1 MTPEAVLAIISEV
14 DTDYIK
20 LSTQD
25 FRVVIG
31 WGACMMVVQLYDN
44 AVSTRW
50 VNGGKAGR
58 SFGDPLSLLAYLKEN
73 LHDPRRSVPDLPAVR

>member
-14 DTDYIK
+14 DRDYIK

-31 WGACMMVVQLYDN
+31 WGSRMVVVQLYDN

-50 VNGGKAGR
+50 VRGGMPGR
-58 SFGDPLSLLAYLKEN
+58 SFDDPLSLLAYLKEN
-73 LHDPRRSVPDLPAVR
+73 IHDPRRSLPDLPAVR